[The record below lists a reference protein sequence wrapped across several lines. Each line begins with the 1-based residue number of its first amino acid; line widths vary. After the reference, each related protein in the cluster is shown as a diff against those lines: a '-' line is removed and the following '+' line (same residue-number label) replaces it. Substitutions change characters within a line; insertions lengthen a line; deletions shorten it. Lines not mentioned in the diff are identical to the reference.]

1 MVALRRTR
9 DLMNLAIADALV
21 NGYEGLINGLTLPDP
36 DDRHVLAAAIRASA
50 QVIVTANLDDFPSD
64 KLQQYG
70 VEAQHPDEFVLH
82 LVDLASGL
90 VCNTVGEQAAALRN
104 PARTVADVLDA
115 LRENGLVRSVA
126 RLRELFGAG
135 A

>member
-1 MVALRRTR
+1 
-9 DLMNLAIADALV
+9 
-21 NGYEGLINGLTLPDP
+21 
-36 DDRHVLAAAIRASA
+36 VLAAAIRASA
-50 QVIVTANLDDFPSD
+50 QVIVTANLDDFPSE

-82 LVDLASGL
+82 LVDLAPGL
-90 VCNTVGEQAAALRN
+90 VCNTLGEQAAALRN
-104 PARTVADVLDA
+104 PPRTVDDVLDA

-126 RLRELFGAG
+126 RLREFFGAG